1 MNLHKDGIRLH
12 KSNFNAIGQQ
22 IQPMLESGDCYRLII
37 KPWKEKRSIP
47 QNSLMWMWN
56 SDVAEAAS
64 RNSTEIHTDEELHE
78 FFKDLYCPAKPVT
91 IFGETKWVK
100 STKLLDSEEMTFY
113 LRRIEVWCIERGIK
127 LRIPANSEYHVKGH
141 DHV

>member
-56 SDVAEAAS
+56 
-64 RNSTEIHTDEELHE
+64 T
-78 FFKDLYCPAKPVT
+78 
-91 IFGETKWVK
+91 
-100 STKLLDSEEMTFY
+100 
-113 LRRIEVWCIERGIK
+113 
-127 LRIPANSEYHVKGH
+127 
-141 DHV
+141 